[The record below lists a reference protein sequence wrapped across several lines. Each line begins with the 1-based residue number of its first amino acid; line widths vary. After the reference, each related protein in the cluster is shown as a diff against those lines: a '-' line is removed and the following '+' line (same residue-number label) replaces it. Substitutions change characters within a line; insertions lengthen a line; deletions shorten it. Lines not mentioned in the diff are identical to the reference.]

1 MSIINGLRIRMYVTM
16 ALVFAIGFGIVYA
29 LLLYLGAGMGFIV
42 PLAMMFFIMQWYLSP
57 VLLKMGMKLHYLEK
71 GERPELQEM
80 VRELAKNA
88 NVPMPKVAIAPVNDP
103 NAFVFGRTVK
113 SATLVVHQGL
123 LNMLDKDELRAVLA
137 HEMGHLKH
145 MDIVVMAVVAFIP
158 AIAIMIAQNLFFSS
172 MFGGRGGQKNSGMS
186 LAVIGIAAF
195 VVYLVSQLL
204 VFSLSR
210 ARESYAD
217 RHSAAVT
224 KRPDLL
230 ASSLMKITAHNRG
243 AQSSPNAARAF
254 YIVDFLNVEKDIKEI
269 KAHEKEIRKLLP
281 NLDIDSLVEE
291 ARQSKKSAVNSFASL
306 FSTHPSTY
314 RRIIDLATSNNE
326 EG

>member
-1 MSIINGLRIRMYVTM
+1 MTTINGLRIRMYITM

-29 LLLYLGAGMGFIV
+29 LLLYLGAGMGALI
-42 PLAMMFFIMQWYLSP
+42 PLALMFFVMQWYLSP
-57 VLLKMGMKLHYLEK
+57 VLLKRGMKLHYLEK
-71 GERPELQEM
+71 GEMPDLQAM
-80 VRELAKNA
+80 VKELAKNA

-113 SATLVVHQGL
+113 SATLVVHQGI

-137 HEMGHLKH
+137 HEIGHLKH

-158 AIAIMIAQNLFFSS
+158 AIAMMIAQNLFFSS
-172 MFGGRGGQKNSGMS
+172 MFGQGENQKNGGMS
-186 LAVIGIAAF
+186 LVVIGIAAF

-217 RHSAAVT
+217 RHSATVT

-243 AQSSPNAARAF
+243 AQSTPTTARAF

-269 KAHEKEIRKLLP
+269 KAHEKEIKKLLP
-281 NLDIDSLVEE
+281 HLDIDSLVEE
-291 ARQSKKSAVNSFASL
+291 ARQSRKNTMSSFASL

-314 RRIIDLATSNNE
+314 RRILDLASAE
-326 EG
+326 YEK